1 MNERDMHGCTPLHY
15 ASKAGNM
22 RSITGLIDQGAV
34 ISCKDN
40 SKQSPLHF
48 ASRCWLFL

>member
-22 RSITGLIDQGAV
+22 RSIPRG
-34 ISCKDN
+34 S
-40 SKQSPLHF
+40 HF
-48 ASRCWLFL
+48 M